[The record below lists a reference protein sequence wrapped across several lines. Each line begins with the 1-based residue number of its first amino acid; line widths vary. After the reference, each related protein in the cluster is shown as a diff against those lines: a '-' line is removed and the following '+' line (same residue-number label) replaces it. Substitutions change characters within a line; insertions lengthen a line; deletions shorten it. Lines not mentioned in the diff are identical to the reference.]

1 MATENERPIGNILQD
16 AVNDISAITRSE
28 INLAKTEL
36 KSEAAKLLR
45 IAPLFAVGAILGL
58 FALGYLLTAALL
70 ALVIVIPPWAAS
82 LVIFVLAALIG
93 AAAVAIARNRL
104 RTINLKPERT
114 VRTMKENAEWLKT
127 QTR

>member
-1 MATENERPIGNILQD
+1 MALENERPIGEILQD
-16 AVNDISAITRSE
+16 AVNDLSAITRSE

-36 KSEAAKLLR
+36 KSEAAELLR
-45 IAPLFAVGAILGL
+45 VAPLFAVGALLGL

-93 AAAVAIARNRL
+93 AAAVGTARSRL
-104 RTINLKPERT
+104 RAMKLKPERT